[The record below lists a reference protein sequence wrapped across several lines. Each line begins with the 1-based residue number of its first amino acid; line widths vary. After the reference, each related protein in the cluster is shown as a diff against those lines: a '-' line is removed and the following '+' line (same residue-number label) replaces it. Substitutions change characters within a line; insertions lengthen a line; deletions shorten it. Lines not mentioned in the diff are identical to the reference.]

1 MITFSTPNFK
11 ALAEDWQ
18 REGKAFGG
26 LIFAHQLKL
35 PLLMSGLVLL
45 SIYPF
50 KKGLLKIEYIESR
63 SEDR

>member
-35 PLLMSGLVLL
+35 PLRMSGLVLL